1 MSLPVNRYRPSA
13 QQRGEDTRRRIL
25 DTALALF
32 AAEGFSGA
40 STREIAERAGV
51 NLPAIQYYFGSKE
64 GLYRAVIAHIGEQ
77 LAEIIAPI
85 AARARDCLA
94 SGTPS
99 RNQVINIL
107 CELISA
113 LVAMFLDETYPNRE
127 NCCLFV
133 SRVEVEDTEA
143 LDTLHEIWREH
154 VQTPAAGLVGFLMD
168 LPPADEEVT
177 LRTLMILGQIK
188 VFCSRSA
195 MRGLGW
201 QTIDQARIQ
210 TVQKMADEHTRAICR
225 ALKGSA

>member
-1 MSLPVNRYRPSA
+1 MSVPVNRYRPST

-77 LAEIIAPI
+77 LAEMIAPI

-94 SGTPS
+94 SGTPP
-99 RNQVINIL
+99 RNQVIDLL
-107 CELISA
+107 CELITA
-113 LVAMFLDETYPNRE
+113 LVAMFLDETLPNRE

-133 SRVEVEDTEA
+133 ARVEVEDTEA

-154 VQTPAAGLVGFLMD
+154 VQMPAAGLVGFLMGRAS
-168 LPPADEEVT
+168 ADDEVII
-177 LRTLMILGQIK
+177 RTLMILGQIK
-188 VFCSRSA
+188 VFCSRA
-195 MRGLGW
+195 TMRGLGW
-201 QTIDQARIQ
+201 QSIGQARIQ
-210 TVQKMADEHTRAICR
+210 TVQTMAGEHTRAICR
-225 ALKGSA
+225 ALKGTA